1 MNIKDLT
8 KEEKARLL
16 EELAAEE
23 RREREE
29 RAQRE
34 ADSKRLSGVTVDE
47 LWPTLKEASLR
58 LAEAKSHVVGEL
70 STLVGIKQDLYG
82 VKDEQR
88 SHSFTNRLGTRRITI
103 GVYTRDAWDETVGS
117 GEAKIREAIRTL
129 GRDDNSRALVD
140 AVLTLLS
147 KDKAGNL
154 KIKSVWQL
162 QKLADRIE
170 NDDFREGLRIIQEAY
185 RPEPTKTYVVAE
197 EKNDL
202 GAWVSVPLGMTEAK

>member
-34 ADSKRLSGVTVDE
+34 ADYKRLSGDTVDE

-88 SHSFTNRLGTRRITI
+88 SHSFTNRAGTC
-103 GVYTRDAWDETVGS
+103 A
-117 GEAKIREAIRTL
+117 
-129 GRDDNSRALVD
+129 SR
-140 AVLTLLS
+140 
-147 KDKAGNL
+147 
-154 KIKSVWQL
+154 
-162 QKLADRIE
+162 
-170 NDDFREGLRIIQEAY
+170 
-185 RPEPTKTYVVAE
+185 
-197 EKNDL
+197 
-202 GAWVSVPLGMTEAK
+202 